1 MARNGYVTDK
11 ATTRRMRRI
20 RPTDTTPERW
30 VRSMLTALGYRYRL
44 HRSDLP
50 GKPDIV
56 FPGRRKV
63 IFVHGCF
70 WHRHA
75 RCHRATMPRRN
86 VPLWVAK
93 FERTVTRDRR
103 NVAMLR
109 RSGWKVLV
117 VWECDSRDQERVK
130 QKLGTFLR

>member
-1 MARNGYVTDK
+1 MQRV
-11 ATTRRMRRI
+11 
-20 RPTDTTPERW
+20 RPADTAPERA
-30 VRSMLTALGYRYRL
+30 VRSILTALGYRYRL

-56 FPGRRKV
+56 FPSRRKV

-75 RCHRATMPRRN
+75 RCNRATMPRRN
-86 VPLWVAK
+86 VSLWVAK
-93 FERTVTRDRR
+93 FERTVARDRR

-117 VWECDSRDQERVK
+117 VWECDTRDQEQLK
-130 QKLGTFLR
+130 QKLGTFLQ